1 MPEDEDTKSIASNDN
16 TEDAVPGA
24 APVAPVAQALQP
36 VGNYVFDELYD
47 DDDRPA
53 GPIAPRVNAPLEP
66 NRQEG
71 APLPAIRVTNEA
83 VSGTSPVEELSSAHP
98 DATTLEERT
107 RLFWAKLENDR
118 LASDVDAARERSLQ
132 EAEAHSTVDDD
143 LARALRE
150 SSLIENPR
158 TQQEEEDF
166 KRAQQE
172 SLDHLKE
179 LLAEEEAE
187 LKKAHQLSMQ
197 EFAERQK
204 REEDEYLE
212 VKRNPLKEIADQET
226 RRKQEDAEYE
236 KETRRH
242 GWWSDVDDAK
252 VIASETSPVP
262 EPPSATLGS
271 VDDDAGSN
279 IASSSRTENQAP
291 AVVTP
296 TAQRH
301 PIYGFLQ
308 GHWAESTLGSQL
320 TLPPAYTST
329 TVLPRPAARS
339 PRRSSGPAAGQPN
352 PLK

>member
-1 MPEDEDTKSIASNDN
+1 
-16 TEDAVPGA
+16 
-24 APVAPVAQALQP
+24 
-36 VGNYVFDELYD
+36 
-47 DDDRPA
+47 
-53 GPIAPRVNAPLEP
+53 
-66 NRQEG
+66 
-71 APLPAIRVTNEA
+71 
-83 VSGTSPVEELSSAHP
+83 
-98 DATTLEERT
+98 
-107 RLFWAKLENDR
+107 
-118 LASDVDAARERSLQ
+118 
-132 EAEAHSTVDDD
+132 
-143 LARALRE
+143 
-150 SSLIENPR
+150 
-158 TQQEEEDF
+158 
-166 KRAQQE
+166 
-172 SLDHLKE
+172 
-179 LLAEEEAE
+179 
-187 LKKAHQLSMQ
+187 MQ

-212 VKRNPLKEIADQET
+212 VKRNSLKEIADQET

-236 KETRRH
+236 KVREESLRTALEWETRRH
-242 GWWSDVDDAK
+242 GWWSDVDDAN
-252 VIASETSPVP
+252 IDANDTSPVTQ
-262 EPPSATLGS
+262 PPSATLGS

-352 PLK
+352 RQP